1 MRARGARFFAWIAIS
16 TLVGCARESQM
27 AAPERGDIQVNADVR
42 IHYEKIGNGPQVII
56 VPARLY
62 LARDF
67 AALARADRTL
77 IFYDMRNRG
86 ASSRVA
92 DGSTLTILADVR
104 DLEAVRAHFKA
115 ERVSLIGYSYLGLMV
130 ALYASEHPERVERM
144 VQIGPVPRRFDTPFP
159 AGERAGPESLSAEG
173 RAAQEALERAQA
185 ATPPLDQSQL
195 CEAFSKFFAFYL
207 VGNPANASRVASTCS
222 YENELPQN
230 LDRHLGFHFADIQKR
245 DFPAA
250 RFAALRTPTLTIHGT
265 LDRNA
270 PYGGGREW
278 ARTLPDSR
286 LITVP
291 GGAHNVWIDD
301 PAVVSAV
308 DEFLDGKWPAR
319 AERLA
324 P

>member
-1 MRARGARFFAWIAIS
+1 MRTRGVYFTAWTAS
-16 TLVGCARESQM
+16 VLLAACAREPQ
-27 AAPERGDIQVNADVR
+27 APVHERGDIQVNADVR
-42 IHYEKIGNGPQVII
+42 INYEKIGNGPDVII
-56 VPARLY
+56 MPARLY
-62 LARDF
+62 VARDF
-67 AALARADRTL
+67 AALARPDRTL

-86 ASSRVA
+86 ASSRVE
-92 DGSTLTILADVR
+92 DGAALTILEDVR

-115 ERVSLIGYSYLGLMV
+115 ERVSLVGYSYLGLMV
-130 ALYASEHPERVERM
+130 ALYASEHPERVDRM

-159 AGERAGPESLSAEG
+159 ASERAGPDSLSAEG

-185 ATPPLDQSQL
+185 ASPPLDQRQL
-195 CEAFSKFFAFYL
+195 CEATSKFFAFYL
-207 VGNPANASRVASTCS
+207 VGDPANASRVESTCS

-245 DFPAA
+245 DFPVEPF
-250 RFAALRTPTLTIHGT
+250 RALRLPTLIVHGT

-286 LITVP
+286 LITVL
-291 GGAHNVWIDD
+291 GGAHNVWLDD

-308 DEFLDGKWPAR
+308 DEFLDGQWPAR
-319 AERLA
+319 AERIG